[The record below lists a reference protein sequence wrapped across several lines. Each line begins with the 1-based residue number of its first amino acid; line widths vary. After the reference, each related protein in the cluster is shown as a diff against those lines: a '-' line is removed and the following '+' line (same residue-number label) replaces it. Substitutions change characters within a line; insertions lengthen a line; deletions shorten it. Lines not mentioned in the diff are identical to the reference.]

1 LIFSIVSQNEVTSLK
16 TLLDTGSAS
25 SSSGFGH
32 GSSEEDDDEKEIIS
46 QKEIIIARDQVSS
59 IKHDELPK
67 ASDLS
72 RIFFPKLKL
81 HRIVSFMHSLYET
94 IK

>member
-1 LIFSIVSQNEVTSLK
+1 MFKLTIFNVFFKRKYQFDFSIVFQNEVTSLK

-59 IKHDELPK
+59 INDQ
-67 ASDLS
+67 SRMIYLS
-72 RIFFPKLKL
+72 
-81 HRIVSFMHSLYET
+81 
-94 IK
+94 